1 MALNITLDL
10 ALTAIK
16 SLLKYRDRI
25 DAVLSLNKAST
36 GLPFALPP
44 TATDDAPHIDNMLKF
59 FNGDKGMLILE
70 LKGLKDEFIK
80 VNERPYSR
88 ELQESRRQ
96 LLRLYYQ
103 ANEIQPDVLGP
114 HEGTMGPSSEMC
126 LAYYIVESHRL
137 SNNPLLTRILL
148 STADT
153 LLEILGENSGLFI
166 SNSKTQGIIRTLI
179 NEFAVKHDFDDD
191 STEKIFKVLLS
202 SALISVSENQ
212 DALPD
217 KPALSILFA
226 SISDV
231 REALGDDF
239 VARLISLEGFQKLV
253 STYLTHAAEDPS
265 FITKN
270 DLAQKVLAATLKE
283 VGENISTLLDDPKAC
298 IGVFEVGL
306 FAAAANVD
314 KILVLEIENKPLL
327 AAVLSEVMLQI
338 EQKVQEKDL
347 FKSIASGEFIPMI
360 YQTVLGTIA
369 ANPDKLANTLGVKN
383 LTANLISGIMEIILQ
398 KELSEIMYPETLRKV
413 ASKSLEILSLH
424 PEFLD
429 SNLQF
434 STNFLK
440 SVLKASVELI
450 KDGLDIDDLLA
461 IINIGITT
469 AADNVALLKI
479 DKAIVQIVESFGELF
494 SLEKTKELLTPIN
507 RRDILLVV
515 LKTIAVNPKVW
526 EELRQKNLIKP
537 LVESVLLGLFSD
549 PTNLLSGPVLVESI
563 QNILSAIARR
573 GRKVIDQ
580 EVTNES
586 VKILM
591 GYVLDKA
598 NQQIS
603 LSIDSDNLP
612 VFLKRVVTEFFKSP
626 FSLANEESEELKN
639 LFGKVLKSIEV
650 NNGGSND

>member
-1 MALNITLDL
+1 
-10 ALTAIK
+10 
-16 SLLKYRDRI
+16 
-25 DAVLSLNKAST
+25 
-36 GLPFALPP
+36 
-44 TATDDAPHIDNMLKF
+44 
-59 FNGDKGMLILE
+59 
-70 LKGLKDEFIK
+70 
-80 VNERPYSR
+80 
-88 ELQESRRQ
+88 
-96 LLRLYYQ
+96 
-103 ANEIQPDVLGP
+103 
-114 HEGTMGPSSEMC
+114 MGPSSEMC

-369 ANPDKLANTLGVKN
+369 

-537 LVESVLLGLFSD
+537 LVE
-549 PTNLLSGPVLVESI
+549 
-563 QNILSAIARR
+563 
-573 GRKVIDQ
+573 
-580 EVTNES
+580 
-586 VKILM
+586 
-591 GYVLDKA
+591 
-598 NQQIS
+598 
-603 LSIDSDNLP
+603 
-612 VFLKRVVTEFFKSP
+612 
-626 FSLANEESEELKN
+626 
-639 LFGKVLKSIEV
+639 
-650 NNGGSND
+650 